1 MAVSQ
6 FIVERVTRITSSSF
20 AEVVANI
27 ENAVGR
33 PDLDVFEKRAAE
45 TKSWQE
51 FEQLVQKA
59 VGPSG
64 FMEFARFDLGGI
76 LAKEKGAAAPQIIR
90 FIIGN
95 PLIMKELAELIP
107 DTGLYAPITLLVDER
122 EDGVHISYDTMASH
136 IAPYGNEEA
145 LDAAMH
151 LDLKVEALLRKAAN

>member
-1 MAVSQ
+1 
-6 FIVERVTRITSSSF
+6 
-20 AEVVANI
+20 
-27 ENAVGR
+27 
-33 PDLDVFEKRAAE
+33 
-45 TKSWQE
+45 
-51 FEQLVQKA
+51 
-59 VGPSG
+59 
-64 FMEFARFDLGGI
+64 MEFARFDLGGI